1 MTRTLRAVVALA
13 RADLRERTRQYPFL
27 WALGFVCWLGWLTSE
42 GTLRVQLG
50 DFRGRLDAAWIGGS
64 LAVTASNLL
73 ALVGFWLVRG
83 TIERDRRTGVG
94 QVLATTPLTRGAYLA
109 GKWLSHVAY
118 LGLLLALLAV
128 AAVAMTL
135 RNAEAGGLDLF
146 ALWLP
151 MALVALPAL
160 AFVAGLVV
168 AFEVLPGLRGGF
180 GNVAWFFAWGL
191 LSVASMQLGP
201 LADFSGLALTRDSMR
216 AAIQAEHGVD
226 EPSFTLGGGP
236 RRASR
241 TFVYGG
247 LDWDA
252 ERLGQRLSWIGI
264 GALVALAATPFFDR
278 FDPARRRLRGR
289 GRATIA
295 DEATAVADA
304 ASARPAPEARELPP
318 ATRGWSAGPALVR
331 AELVRV
337 LRGRRAWWWLAT
349 AAVLVAA
356 FTGGD
361 ARGPGAFALLWPVL
375 LWSRLG
381 APDAAVEP
389 LLRACPHP
397 VSRPLLARFA
407 AGVAIGLP
415 FVCVRALGAGSES
428 LLVVAAALLFPPA
441 LAVALGGVTG
451 SAKAFEAAWAATW
464 YLALQTPTLDF
475 FGATSAPNPGPFLAA
490 VPALLLFAGAVQSR
504 RQN

>member
-1 MTRTLRAVVALA
+1 MTRTLRAVLAIA

-83 TIERDRRTGVG
+83 TIERDRVTGVG
-94 QVLATTPLTRGAYLA
+94 QVLATTPLTRGAYLV

-118 LGLLLALLAV
+118 FGLLLALLAL

-135 RNAEAGGLDLF
+135 RNAEAGGLDLV

-180 GNVAWFFAWGL
+180 GNVAWFFAWGM

-201 LADFSGLALTRDSMR
+201 VADFSGLALTRDSMR
-216 AAIQAEHGVD
+216 AAIRAEHGVD

-236 RRASR
+236 RRATR
-241 TFVYGG
+241 TFAYGG
-247 LDWDA
+247 LDWSA
-252 ERLGQRLSWIGI
+252 ERVGLRLSWIGL

-278 FDPARRRLRGR
+278 FDPARRRFRVRGPAAAGEGVSVPAVVVVR
-289 GRATIA
+289 SAA
-295 DEATAVADA
+295 EAHD
-304 ASARPAPEARELPP
+304 LPP

-331 AELVRV
+331 SELLRV

-349 AAVLVAA
+349 AAVFVAS
-356 FTGGD
+356 FTGAD
-361 ARGPGAFALLWPVL
+361 PRGPGALALLWPVL
-375 LWSRLG
+375 VWSRLG

-397 VSRPLLARFA
+397 VLRPLLARFV
-407 AGVAIGLP
+407 AGVVVGLP
-415 FVCVRALGAGSES
+415 FVAARSLGSGPEGW
-428 LLVVAAALLFPPA
+428 LVAAATLLFPPA
-441 LAVALGGVTG
+441 LAVALGAVAG
-451 SAKAFEAAWAATW
+451 SPKAFEATWTALW
-464 YLALQTPTLDF
+464 YLALQTPSLDF
-475 FGATSAPNPGPFLAA
+475 LGATTTPNPGPFLAA
-490 VPALLLFAGAVQSR
+490 VPVLLLLAGAVRAR
-504 RQN
+504 RQG